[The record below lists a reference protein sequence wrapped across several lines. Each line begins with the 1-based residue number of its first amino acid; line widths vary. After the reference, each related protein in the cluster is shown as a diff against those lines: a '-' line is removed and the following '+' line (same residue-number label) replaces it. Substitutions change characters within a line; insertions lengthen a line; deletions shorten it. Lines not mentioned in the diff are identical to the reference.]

1 MSDPIPP
8 DVPDESLSPHAA
20 RARRSI
26 RDGLVQS
33 WESVQDL
40 VELADQSAREAERLG
55 ADLRAERQR
64 RATDEQAAAAAL
76 RTLRE
81 ERDRSAK
88 DAERL
93 SQALTEERAEV
104 SARDRARDAALDQT
118 RYERDEA
125 RAEAGQLRAQI
136 DRLRAEPGRSAAEA
150 PRSRP
155 ARDDATANA
164 ARRAESVPD
173 ADASTAGASGEEVPD
188 VLGAAT
194 DATLAS
200 VFQAWCAAASP
211 VVGKVAF
218 FAGEAARTFPDAT
231 VAAVYRDANSQA
243 LPVTLRLSGG
253 SSPVEHWL
261 VAAEGR
267 HWLLPQPLS
276 GQQFRELAPCFEG
289 AATPA
294 ALASV
299 RPAEVRAVGAE
310 FEVVRPGRVA

>member
-1 MSDPIPP
+1 MPDPIPP
-8 DVPDESLSPHAA
+8 GSDVPDESLSPHAA
-20 RARRSI
+20 RARSSI
-26 RDGLVQS
+26 RDGLVKT

-40 VELADQSAREAERLG
+40 VDLADQTAREAERLG

-81 ERDRSAK
+81 ERDRYAK

-136 DRLRAEPGRSAAEA
+136 DRLRAEPGRPAA
-150 PRSRP
+150 PRPS
-155 ARDDATANA
+155 RDDAPPNLPAPA
-164 ARRAESVPD
+164 AEQEPPGDVR
-173 ADASTAGASGEEVPD
+173 GAS
-188 VLGAAT
+188 
-194 DATLAS
+194 DAEPTLAS
-200 VFQAWCAAASP
+200 VYQAWCIAASP

-218 FAGEAARTFPDAT
+218 FAGEISRTFPDAT

-243 LPVTLRLSGG
+243 LPVTLRTTGG
-253 SSPVEHWL
+253 TSPVEHWL

-276 GQQFRELAPCFEG
+276 AQQFRELAPCFEG
-289 AATPA
+289 TATPA

-310 FEVVRPGRVA
+310 FEIARPGHVA